1 MRTTVVNPTLWL
13 LAVTVLIALAGVV
26 RRQSAR
32 DSLRRVIQWSTTT
45 PVLVLMVTLALGGL
59 GSRMVL
65 GYLSPGVYAEEVV
78 GARTFLAARQ
88 IYRGND
94 RAELTRWLTEEP
106 PVIAP
111 WVLPGITTCQASAL
125 EHRPQFF
132 TSQGHLPTLLLAS
145 IPIVHFVGG
154 RGLYLALVFGS
165 LVSIIAMVGVLLNE
179 SGQEW
184 RSRVGLLGLAAIAGW
199 QPVLAGFRQGD
210 AVLLAAALVALSW
223 HFVRSGRLGQ
233 AGVAGGAAGCL
244 VLPALGV
251 LPALL
256 RCGPRACLIGVSV
269 LASAVAAAVA
279 VGGPL
284 ILTDFVD
291 ALGVAARTYAEA
303 MPNYAVIGRALVAG
317 VGTRALLVL
326 FALAALG
333 SAMRGRSA
341 DKTFGTFIAL
351 ALLAAPVVWSQHLAL
366 ALVPLAVLL
375 RRIWAT
381 GTSLALVAWA
391 VLAGLLSLPDPAV
404 AYLSEWLELP
414 SVTAAV
420 SPVVPVALLVL
431 WASVLY
437 GSEVTAVNQPE
448 SNRANAAPVFP

>member
-1 MRTTVVNPTLWL
+1 MRTTLVNPTVWL
-13 LAVTVLIALAGVV
+13 LAVTALIALAGAV
-26 RRQSAR
+26 RRQSASQ
-32 DSLRRVIQWSTTT
+32 SLQRVVQWSTTT
-45 PVLVLMVTLALGGL
+45 PVLALMVTLALGGL

-78 GARTFLAARQ
+78 GARTFLSERQ
-88 IYRGND
+88 IYGGND

-106 PVIAP
+106 PAMAP
-111 WVLPGITTCQASAL
+111 WLLPGITTCQASAL

-145 IPIVHFVGG
+145 IPIVHVVGG
-154 RGLYLALVFGS
+154 RGLYLALVLGS
-165 LVSIIAMVGVLLNE
+165 LVSILAIVGVLLGE

-199 QPVLAGFRQGD
+199 QPVLAGIRQGD
-210 AVLLAAALVALSW
+210 AVLISAALVALSW
-223 HFVRSGRLGQ
+223 YFVRRGRLGP
-233 AGVAGGAAGCL
+233 AGLAGGAAGCL

-256 RCGPRACLIGVSV
+256 RCSPRACLIGVSV
-269 LASAVAAAVA
+269 FVGATAAAVA

-284 ILTDFVD
+284 IVTDFVT

-317 VGTRALLVL
+317 VATRPLVAL
-326 FALAALG
+326 FAVAALG

-341 DKTFGTFIAL
+341 DKTFGMFTTL

-375 RRIWAT
+375 RRVWAT
-381 GTSLALVAWA
+381 GTSLALVGWA
-391 VLAGLLSLPDPAV
+391 ALAGLLSLPDPAV
-404 AYLSEWLELP
+404 AYLSEWLALP
-414 SVTAAV
+414 SVTVAV

-431 WASVLY
+431 WASVLI
-437 GSEVTAVNQPE
+437 GPEVTLVDQSE
-448 SNRANAAPVFP
+448 SNRANAAPAFP